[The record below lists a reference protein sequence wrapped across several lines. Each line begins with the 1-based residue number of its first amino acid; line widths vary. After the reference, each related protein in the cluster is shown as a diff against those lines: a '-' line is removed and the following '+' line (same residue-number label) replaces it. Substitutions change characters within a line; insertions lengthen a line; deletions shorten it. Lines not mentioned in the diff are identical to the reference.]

1 MQHDKPVMIS
11 ALQHWSY
18 CPRQCGLIHLE
29 QIFDENLFTLKGS
42 NAHQRADEPETRI
55 ENGVRIERALPLW
68 SETLGLIGKGDVVEF
83 HPDGQIIPVEYK
95 SGPRRESVHDN
106 IQLCA
111 QGLCLEEIYGK
122 DVTEGVIYSI
132 TTHRRRTIPLDD
144 ELREITLQTIREVR
158 EMQISQGQL
167 PPAVND
173 KRCPKCSL
181 IDACMPAT
189 VVAVR
194 STALY
199 GGLFNPVREKEIV

>member
-1 MQHDKPVMIS
+1 MQNDNLVMIS

-42 NAHQRADEPETRI
+42 NAHERADEPETRM

-68 SETLGLIGKGDVVEF
+68 SERLGLIGKGDVVEF
-83 HPDGQIIPVEYK
+83 HPEGQIIPVEYK
-95 SGPRRESVHDN
+95 SGPRRESLHDN

-111 QGLCLEEIYGK
+111 QGLCLEEIYRK
-122 DVTEGVIYSI
+122 DVTEGAIYSL
-132 TTHRRRTIPLDD
+132 TTHRRRLVPLDE
-144 ELREITLQTIREVR
+144 ELRDMTYQAIQEVR
-158 EMQISQGQL
+158 QMQEKRQVL

-194 STALY
+194 SSHQYAD
-199 GGLFNPVREKEIV
+199 LFVPKDSL

>member
-1 MQHDKPVMIS
+1 MQEEKPVMIS

-29 QIFDENLFTLKGS
+29 QIFDENLFTLKGTQ
-42 NAHQRADEPETRI
+42 AHERADEAETRF

-68 SETLGLIGKGDVVEF
+68 SERLGLIGKGDVVEF
-83 HPDGQIIPVEYK
+83 HPDGTIIPVEYK

-111 QGLCLEEIYGK
+111 QALCLEEIYQ
-122 DVTEGVIYSI
+122 TTIAEGAIYSI
-132 TTHRRRTIPLDD
+132 LTHRRRIVPLDD

-158 EMQISQGQL
+158 EMQTGQGTL

-189 VVAVR
+189 VIAVR
-194 STALY
+194 ASQQYA
-199 GGLFNPVREKEIV
+199 GLFDPKETV